1 MRIRAVAQSLAEVKA
16 DALIVNLFEGVKEPG
31 GATAAIDKALGG
43 LIRRLI
49 GAGEI
54 KGKWTT
60 VPLYNEFTVI
70 HTHGKIAADRVA
82 IAGLGKREEL
92 NLERIQQVMGTVAG
106 HLRRRGCKRVAT
118 IVHGA
123 GAGGLDPCLATRA
136 MVEGALIGLYQPNA
150 YKTKKDAAGG
160 DLSELLIVERD
171 AKKLPDLRAAIR
183 EGRVTG
189 EATNLARALANEPPN
204 RMTPADFAR
213 RAREIARQNG
223 LQIQVLTA
231 AAMRRLGM
239 NALLGVAQ
247 GSDHPPR
254 FVVMRHRGARGGR
267 HLGLV
272 GKGVTFDSGG
282 ISIKPSE
289 KMAEMKADMSGAA
302 AVLAAMEALARS
314 KAGINVTGFM
324 PLVENMPSGKAQ
336 RPGDIV
342 RALNG
347 KTIEIDNTDAEG
359 RLILADALAYAVKQK
374 CTHLVDIATLT
385 GACIIALGN
394 ITTGLM
400 GNDEH
405 WVAEV
410 LTASELA
417 AEKTWQLPL
426 FREYRAQL
434 YSDMADIKNVGGRPA
449 GPITGGMFLKE
460 FVGDTP
466 WVHLDIAGTAWNSR
480 LETPR
485 AREATGA
492 GVRTMVNLAWE
503 MAR

>member
-1 MRIRAVAQSLAEVKA
+1 MRIRAVAQSVTEVKA

-31 GATAAIDKALGG
+31 GGTAAVDKALGG

-49 GAGEI
+49 RAGEI
-54 KGKWTT
+54 KGRWSA
-60 VPLYNEFTVI
+60 VPLYNEFTII
-70 HTHGKIAADRVA
+70 HTDGKIAADRVA
-82 IAGLGKREEL
+82 VAGLGKREEL
-92 NLERIQQVMGTVAG
+92 NLERIQQVMGTAAG
-106 HLRRRGCKRVAT
+106 YLRRRGCKRVAS

-123 GAGGLDPCLATRA
+123 GAGGLEPRLATRA
-136 MVEGALIGLYQPNA
+136 MVEGTLIGLYQPDA
-150 YKTKKDAAGG
+150 YKAKKDSGRG
-160 DLSELLIVERD
+160 LSELLIVERD
-171 AKKLPDLRAAIR
+171 ANKLSDLRVGIR
-183 EGRVTG
+183 EGRITG
-189 EATNLARALANEPPN
+189 EATNLARRLANEPAN
-204 RMTPADFAR
+204 RMTPTDFAR
-213 RAREIARQNG
+213 RAREIARRND

-247 GSDHPPR
+247 GSDQAPR
-254 FVVMRHRGARGGR
+254 FVVIRHRGARGGP

-314 KAGINVTGFM
+314 KARINVTGFT

-359 RLILADALAYAVKQK
+359 RLILADALAYAAKQK
-374 CTHLVDIATLT
+374 CTHLVDVATLT
-385 GACIIALGN
+385 GACVIALGN

-400 GNDEH
+400 GNDDQ

-410 LTASELA
+410 LAASELA

-466 WVHLDIAGTAWNSR
+466 WVHLDIAGTAWNSK